1 MTKREWASHRK
12 MEIHPKTGAA
22 QMVEISELVKKIEI
36 LKYIEKE
43 QPKPD
48 ERPVFENFSDEKI
61 LFYGVPQE

>member
-1 MTKREWASHRK
+1 